1 MPRIDALKRQRS
13 TSPSSNVGKGSFR
26 YNRTQPATVTYDPDV
41 EEVGCGAVE
50 QKRKIS
56 AEDAEAQRS
65 DTNHITELLE
75 LFQIPTYV

>member
-65 DTNHITELLE
+65 DTNRNPAKVKNPGKT
-75 LFQIPTYV
+75 

>member
-65 DTNHITELLE
+65 ETTRKPI
-75 LFQIPTYV
+75 QCIQGSGG